1 MRVAPGLLLALLV
14 AAVASV
20 LGKLVPIVGGPVF
33 GIVLGAIAA
42 ATISGLR
49 AERWADG
56 YAVASK
62 PVLQLSIVVLKKLA
76 FGQGRRNLEELSE
89 RLAEL
94 PAGQE
99 IVRTVAA
106 RTARSPTIRSGCSP
120 TGAIGPDS
128 WPMKC
133 SNGGLATCWS
143 QADHDFSRP
152 TRRS

>member
-1 MRVAPGLLLALLV
+1 M
-14 AAVASV
+14 SV
-20 LGKLVPIVGGPVF
+20 L
-33 GIVLGAIAA
+33 
-42 ATISGLR
+42 
-49 AERWADG
+49 DN
-56 YAVASK
+56 
-62 PVLQLSIVVLKKLA
+62 LKKLA

-152 TRRS
+152 TRRG